1 MTVECKHDWA
11 NSYSINKH
19 GTLNSVLECN
29 KCGKRVNESRSG
41 GKKLPHLKNVSD
53 EAYASL
59 TKMFTPRFQGTSVS
73 NNSCLLSDGVID
85 LDVCDA

>member
-29 KCGKRVNESRSG
+29 KCGKRVNETTSNSS
-41 GKKLPHLKNVSD
+41 KKLPHLQNVSD

-59 TKMFTPRFQGTSVS
+59 TRLFRGSF
-73 NNSCLLSDGVID
+73 
-85 LDVCDA
+85 